1 MSFNSKTLVCAN
13 IYKNENDVVSR
24 HIMQDGLVVGVILFL
39 LIAALG
45 VYVWLRFQQIET
57 RLSIAES
64 ISVDMKMILQQY
76 SQFPSVPETSV
87 EEVKASIPAQVA
99 ATAYKYPTS
108 GASIHV
114 TKVDSSDPEMVVE
127 TLTELMDAEP
137 LGSESMFPSVVD
149 EVKKEMQSD
158 ADGGFNIGGSD
169 SSAEADITIHKNDYD
184 KMIMKD
190 LRALAKNRGIS
201 GTGSMNRQQIVAALR
216 EKDTEVVE
224 YEPFNAEEILSS
236 SE

>member
-1 MSFNSKTLVCAN
+1 VSFKTLVCAN
-13 IYKNENDVVSR
+13 IYKNENGVVSR

-64 ISVDMKMILQQY
+64 ISLDMKMILQQY
-76 SQFPSVPETSV
+76 SQFPSVPETTV
-87 EEVKASIPAQVA
+87 EEVKASIPAPVA
-99 ATAYKYPTS
+99 AATYKYPAS

-137 LGSESMFPSVVD
+137 LGSDSMFPSVVD

-158 ADGGFNIGGSD
+158 AGDGGFNIGGND
-169 SSAEADITIHKNDYD
+169 SSADADITIHKNDYD

-224 YEPFNAEEILSS
+224 YEPFNAEEVLSS